1 MTLVDVV
8 AYGAVGL
15 NIVGYSMRRMIPL
28 RMAAIGTNVLFIIYS
43 ILAGVYPTL
52 YLHLILLPLNAY
64 RLREMLRLVKEV
76 SLAAKGTLTLD
87 WLKPFTHTRNYES
100 GEVVFH
106 KGDDATNMAFVVRGK
121 FKLSELGL
129 ELGTGA
135 LIGELGL
142 LAPDNRRTQTLECI
156 QKGQLLVISYD
167 EVRQLQVQ
175 DPLFGLYFLEIASS
189 RMFKNLQRLEVEL
202 AQLRSA

>member
-15 NIVGYSMRRMIPL
+15 NILGYSMRRMIPL
-28 RMAAIGTNVLFIIYS
+28 RMAAIGTNILFIIYS

-87 WLKPFTHTRNYES
+87 WLKPFTHTRNYET
-100 GEVVFH
+100 GEVVFR
-106 KGDDATNMAFVVRGK
+106 KGDEATNMAFVVRGK

-142 LAPDNRRTQTLECI
+142 LAPDNRRTQTLECV

-175 DPLFGLYFLEIASS
+175 DPLFGLYFLEVASS
-189 RMFKNLQRLEVEL
+189 RMFKNMQRLEAEL
-202 AQLRSA
+202 VQLRSA